1 MILAAD
7 IDPSPITAWL
17 VLIATAFVIIAGSA
31 PSTAVGSYIKTT
43 PMGPAAA
50 SGRVVA
56 ECDWS

>member
-7 IDPSPITAWL
+7 IDPAPITAWL

-31 PSTAVGSYIKTT
+31 PSTAVGSYIKMT

-50 SGRVVA
+50 FGGVVA
-56 ECDWS
+56 VGDWS